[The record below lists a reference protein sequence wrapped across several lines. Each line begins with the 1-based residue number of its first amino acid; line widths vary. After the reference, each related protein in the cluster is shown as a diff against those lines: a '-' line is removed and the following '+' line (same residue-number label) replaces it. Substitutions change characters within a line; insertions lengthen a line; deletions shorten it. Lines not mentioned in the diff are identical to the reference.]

1 MTTLVV
7 HPADRPLVGSV
18 PVPSDAS
25 IARLSLLFAGIAD
38 GRSRLVSFSATEGP
52 LTTAACLRTLGVS
65 VVSSE
70 RDVVISGV
78 GTGGLRP
85 PEGPL
90 DCGADGATMHLLTG
104 LLAAT
109 SFRSS
114 LVADAVLGRTPMTEL
129 VAALT
134 SRGAVIEGAAR
145 DDGPS
150 APVTAT
156 VGPLPSGRRLSK
168 IEYDS
173 AVASAD
179 LKSALLISGLL
190 ADGVTLFKEPMV
202 SRDHAERLLDVLGAP
217 IRTIG
222 TLVRLDPSEWAGRIP
237 AFEVAIPGD
246 LSAAVFPLAAA
257 QLVPGSQVTTRGV
270 GVNPTRSGFLEIARD
285 MGAGLTIEPQGERH
299 GEPVAALHGWSAPLR
314 AASMGG
320 ETVFRATQEIPIA
333 CALAARAGGTSRFVL
348 AEGDLAE
355 GNPASDETDARL
367 VALLRMLRAF
377 DVVCDARAGVVE
389 IEGREA
395 PLRAARI
402 ASGGDPAIAMTAAVL
417 ALVARGTT
425 RVEGA
430 ECIAGPYP
438 KFVATMRA
446 LGARIDVEA

>member
-25 IARLSLLFAGIAD
+25 IASLSLLFAGIAD

-52 LTTAACLRTLGVS
+52 LVTAACLRALGIS

-70 RDVVISGV
+70 RDVLVSGV
-78 GTGGLRP
+78 GTDGLRP
-85 PEGPL
+85 SESPL
-90 DCGADGATMHLLTG
+90 DCGADGATMHLLAG
-104 LLAAT
+104 LLSAT
-109 SFRSS
+109 SFRST
-114 LVADAVLGRTPMTEL
+114 LVADAALGRSPVTEL

-134 SRGAVIEGAAR
+134 SRGAVIDGAAR
-145 DDGPS
+145 DGGLS
-150 APVTAT
+150 APVT
-156 VGPLPSGRRLSK
+156 VGPLPSGRCLSK

-179 LKSALLISGLL
+179 VKNALLISGLQ

-202 SRDHAERLLDVLGAP
+202 SRDHAERLLDVIGAP

-222 TLVRLDPSEWAGRIP
+222 TLVRLDPSEWSGRVP

-257 QLVPGSQVTTRGV
+257 QLVSGSKVTTRGV

-320 ETVFRATQEIPIA
+320 ETALRAMQEIPIA
-333 CALAARAGGTSRFVL
+333 CALAARAAGTSRFVF
-348 AEGDLAE
+348 AEGV
-355 GNPASDETDARL
+355 PASDETDARRA
-367 VALLRMLRAF
+367 ALLRMLRAF
-377 DVVCDARAGVVE
+377 DIPCDGRSGVVE
-389 IEGREA
+389 IEGSEA
-395 PLRAARI
+395 PLRATRI
-402 ASGGDPAIAMTAAVL
+402 ASGGDPTIAMTAVVL
-417 ALVARGTT
+417 ALVARGAT

-430 ECIAGPYP
+430 ECIAGAYP